1 MNSRSP
7 AEEAPIVTTTTLR
20 LFLFPPVSTPESA
33 AGTTPT
39 PLPTPVAAAPAEAPA
54 RAAGPVN
61 PSSRTG
67 GEDAPFSDEILDWMS
82 RGDSLAE
89 PRAAE
94 VVDLGLDEPRRA
106 PPPGMRSRRAAA
118 RERRLRRVLTVGAL
132 AFAGWAVVLWS
143 TRHSVTV
150 GDRAALA
157 ATGETVAAPSAG
169 AARALRPIDPNAP
182 GAAFAAP
189 APQAPEPAPAPA
201 AAPAPLAEK
210 SSSAHGQARPRS
222 GAPSAAPAGA
232 NKQQRHR
239 RGRR

>member
-20 LFLFPPVSTPESA
+20 LFIFPPVSNSESA

-39 PLPTPVAAAPAEAPA
+39 PLPTPVAAAPVEALA
-54 RAAGPVN
+54 RATAPVN
-61 PSSRTG
+61 PPSRTG
-67 GEDAPFSDEILDWMS
+67 AEDPAFSDEILDWMS

-89 PRAAE
+89 PRTAE
-94 VVDLGLDEPRRA
+94 AVDLGLDEPRRT
-106 PPPGMRSRRAAA
+106 PPPGMRSRRAAT

-157 ATGETVAAPSAG
+157 ATSETSAAPPAAS
-169 AARALRPIDPNAP
+169 ARALRPIDPNAP

-189 APQAPEPAPAPA
+189 AVPAPAPA
-201 AAPAPLAEK
+201 PAVVPTPLAEK
-210 SSSAHGQARPRS
+210 SSSARSQARQRP
-222 GAPSAAPAGA
+222 GAAGAAPAGA
-232 NKQQRHR
+232 TKPQRHR